1 MYLNVIRGI
10 LYLVASSFSKILY
23 LRVRNNVLI
32 IRMYFVTAEP
42 VSLTQKPGY
51 EVELDP
57 GLT

>member
-10 LYLVASSFSKILY
+10 LYLVASCISKILY
-23 LRVRNNVLI
+23 LRNNVLI

-42 VSLTQKPGY
+42 VSLTQDPGY
-51 EVELDP
+51 ELEFDT